1 MDDQNTILL
10 YHVGPTSPPRA
21 ALFFT
26 DNDSSAE
33 KDLKIWN
40 AFRQGS
46 REALDYIFKQHTSNL
61 FAYGTRF
68 TKDQELVLDCI
79 QDLFVELWNR
89 RQSLSETNAIKFY
102 LLKSLRRRIARTIH
116 GAKRLEAITDDAQ
129 YLEEKMNF
137 SVEDFLVLQEAD
149 QSRKASLKR
158 AMEGLTKRQRESI
171 YLKFFQ
177 GLNNEAIASV
187 MGLTEASVSTL
198 VSQTIKALRVA
209 LPKKS

>member
-1 MDDQNTILL
+1 
-10 YHVGPTSPPRA
+10 
-21 ALFFT
+21 LFT
-26 DNDSSAE
+26 NNDSAAD
-33 KDLKIWN
+33 KDSKIWN
-40 AFRQGS
+40 AFRQGN
-46 REALDYIFKQHTSNL
+46 REALDYIFKEHTSSL

-89 RQSLSETNAIKFY
+89 RQTLNETNSIKFY
-102 LLKSLRRRIARTIH
+102 LLKSLRRRIARTVH
-116 GAKRLEAITDDAQ
+116 GAKRLETITDEFQ

-137 SVEDFLVLQEAD
+137 SVEQLVVAQESD
-149 QSRKASLKR
+149 QARKAGLRR
-158 AMEGLTKRQRESI
+158 ALEGLTKRQRESI

-187 MGLTEASVSTL
+187 MNLSEASAATL
-198 VSQTIKALRVA
+198 VSQAIAALRNA

>member
-1 MDDQNTILL
+1 MDEQNTILL
-10 YHVGPTSPPRA
+10 YHVEPTLPLRP
-21 ALFFT
+21 LFFT
-26 DNDSSAE
+26 NNESTSE

-46 REALDYIFKQHTSNL
+46 REALDYIFKQNASSL

-89 RQSLSETNAIKFY
+89 RQSLSETNSIRFY
-102 LLKSLRRRIARTIH
+102 LLKGLRRRVARTMN
-116 GAKRLEAITDDAQ
+116 GAKRLEAIADDAQ

-137 SVEDFLVLQEAD
+137 SVEHFLVLQETD
-149 QSRKASLKR
+149 QSRKAGLKR
-158 AMEGLTKRQRESI
+158 AMESLTKRQRESI

-187 MGLTEASVSTL
+187 MNLSEPSVSTL
-198 VSQTIKALRVA
+198 VSQSIKALRLA

>member
-1 MDDQNTILL
+1 MDEQNTILL
-10 YHVGPTSPPRA
+10 YHVEPTLPPRP
-21 ALFFT
+21 LFFT
-26 DNDSSAE
+26 NNDSATE

-46 REALDYIFKQHTSNL
+46 REALDYIFKQHASNL

-89 RQSLSETNAIKFY
+89 RQSLSETNSIRFY
-102 LLKSLRRRIARTIH
+102 LLKGLRRRIARTIN
-116 GAKRLEAITDDAQ
+116 GAKRLEAIADDAQ

-137 SVEDFLVLQEAD
+137 SVEHFLVLQETD

-158 AMEGLTKRQRESI
+158 AMESLTKRQRESI

-187 MGLTEASVSTL
+187 MSLSEPSVSTL
-198 VSQTIKALRVA
+198 VSQAIKALRLA

>member
-1 MDDQNTILL
+1 MDDTNTISL
-10 YHVGPTSPPRA
+10 YHGESALTRTP
-21 ALFFT
+21 LFFT
-26 DNDSSAE
+26 NNDSPAD
-33 KDLKIWN
+33 KDSKIWN
-40 AFRQGS
+40 AFRQGN
-46 REALDYIFKQHTSNL
+46 REALDYIFKEHASNL

-89 RQSLSETNAIKFY
+89 RQALNETKSIKFY
-102 LLKSLRRRIARTIH
+102 LLKALRRRIARTVH
-116 GAKRLEAITDDAQ
+116 GAKRLEAITDEVQ

-137 SVEDFLVLQEAD
+137 SVEQLMVAQESD
-149 QSRKASLKR
+149 QARKAGLRR
-158 AMEGLTKRQRESI
+158 ALEGLTKRQRESI

-187 MGLTEASVSTL
+187 MNLSEASAATL
-198 VSQTIKALRVA
+198 VSQAIAALRNA

>member
-1 MDDQNTILL
+1 MDEANTISI
-10 YHVGPTSPPRA
+10 YHVNSASPRT

-26 DNDSSAE
+26 NNDSAADRDS
-33 KDLKIWN
+33 KIWN
-40 AFRQGS
+40 AFRQGN
-46 REALDYIFKQHTSNL
+46 REALDYIFKEHASNL

-89 RQSLSETNAIKFY
+89 RLALNETNSIKFY
-102 LLKSLRRRIARTIH
+102 LLKSLRRRIARTVH
-116 GAKRLEAITDDAQ
+116 GAKRLETITDEVQ

-137 SVEDFLVLQEAD
+137 SVEHLMVAQESD
-149 QSRKASLKR
+149 QARKAGLRR
-158 AMEGLTKRQRESI
+158 ALEGLTKRQRESI

-187 MGLTEASVSTL
+187 MNLSEASAATL
-198 VSQTIKALRVA
+198 VSQAIAALRNA

>member
-1 MDDQNTILL
+1 MDETNTISL
-10 YHVGPTSPPRA
+10 YHVDSATTRRP
-21 ALFFT
+21 LFFT
-26 DNDSSAE
+26 NNDSLE
-33 KDLKIWN
+33 NKDSKIWN
-40 AFRQGS
+40 AFRQGN
-46 REALDYIFKQHTSNL
+46 REALDYIFKEHASNL

-89 RQSLSETNAIKFY
+89 RQTLNETNSIKFY
-102 LLKSLRRRIARTIH
+102 LLKALRRRIARTVH
-116 GAKRLEAITDDAQ
+116 GAKRLEAITDEVQ

-137 SVEDFLVLQEAD
+137 SVEQLMVAQETDHA
-149 QSRKASLKR
+149 RKAALRR

-177 GLNNEAIASV
+177 GLNNEAVASV
-187 MGLTEASVSTL
+187 MGLSEASAATL
-198 VSQTIKALRVA
+198 VSQAIAALRSA